1 MPSSIK
7 TAFFY
12 FCDMIPATMS
22 LLTPLALLLGL
33 LAVPVILM
41 YMLRLRRQ
49 EVLVSSTLLW
59 ERLLRDR
66 EANAPWQ
73 KLRRNWLLILQLL
86 ILAALVVALAR
97 PFLPVPS
104 LVSGNVVVLLD
115 ASASMQ
121 ATDVDP
127 NRFAAAQDEVH
138 RLINN
143 LSGGDQMT
151 LIKVGQAATVLG
163 TATNDRSQL
172 RQALDEAQP
181 EAATADWPAAFALA
195 AGAAQGYQDAQILIL
210 SDGNLPADLPPLP
223 VTAVYQPIGVSGEN
237 LAISALATRDTANG
251 PQLFASVYNA
261 GQVEQQ
267 VLLSIRL
274 DGTLFDS
281 RRLTVAGGETAVA
294 TWELPEGTAV
304 VQANLSDNEND
315 YLPLDDVA
323 WAVHHGRGT
332 QRVLLV
338 TSGNLFLEQLYGVLP
353 GLDAFK
359 VAPDSPVLA
368 DPTDEDQFDLY
379 VFDGV
384 PLPDPLPDGNLFVIN
399 PQPGSELFNSSGVFT
414 NTVAIRLADSP
425 LLQFV
430 DWRTIN
436 IRQAL
441 AVSAAWS
448 QTLVQAEGGPLLLTG
463 ERDGR
468 RIAILTFDVR
478 DSDLPL
484 QIAFPIL
491 MANITD
497 WLNPGRAF
505 DVTTSIQPGNPVTIL
520 PGASTTAVI
529 VTKPDGSE
537 WRSPVSETAVLFNE
551 TNRPGIY
558 QVTLQEGS
566 NSRPAGRFAVN
577 LFNTAEASIAPATS
591 IQLGQTGIEAETGDN
606 IGRREFW
613 PWLIGLALLFLV
625 AEWWVHHR
633 PSLNFKRMWGTK

>member
-1 MPSSIK
+1 
-7 TAFFY
+7 
-12 FCDMIPATMS
+12 MS

-49 EVLVSSTLLW
+49 KMLVSSTLLW
-59 ERLLRDR
+59 EKLLRDR

-86 ILAALVVALAR
+86 ILAALVLALAR

-115 ASASMQ
+115 ASLSMQ
-121 ATDVDP
+121 ATDVEP
-127 NRFAAAQDEVH
+127 NRFAAAKEEIQ

-143 LSGGDQMT
+143 LSGSDQMT
-151 LIKVGQAATVLG
+151 LIKVGQTATVLAA
-163 TATNDRSQL
+163 ATNDRGQL
-172 RQALDEAQP
+172 RQALDEARP
-181 EAATADWPAAFALA
+181 EAAAADWLAAFALA

-210 SDGNLPADLPPLP
+210 SDGNLPDDLPPLP

-237 LAISALATRDTANG
+237 LAISSLATRATPDG
-251 PQLFASVYNA
+251 SQLFASVYNA
-261 GQVEQQ
+261 GQITQQ
-267 VLLSIRL
+267 VLLNIRL
-274 DGTLFDS
+274 DGMLFDS
-281 RRLTVAGGETAVA
+281 RRLTIAAGETAVA
-294 TWELPEGTAV
+294 TWEIPAETAV
-304 VQANLSDNEND
+304 IQANLSDNQND

-323 WAVHHGRGT
+323 WAVHQAAT
-332 QRVLLV
+332 SQRVLLV
-338 TSGNLFLEQLYGVLP
+338 TDGNLFLEQLYSVLP
-353 GLDAFK
+353 GLSPFRA
-359 VAPDSPVLA
+359 APDSPTLT
-368 DPTDEDQFDLY
+368 DPTAAEADQFDLY

-384 PLPDPLPDGNLFVIN
+384 PLPDPLPDGNLFIIN
-399 PQPGSELFNSSGVFT
+399 PQPGTTLYSSGGVFT
-414 NTVAIRLADSP
+414 NTVAIRLAESP

-436 IRQAL
+436 IRQAQ
-441 AVSAAWS
+441 AISAPWS

-463 ERDGR
+463 EQDGR
-468 RIAILTFDVR
+468 RMALLTFDLR

-505 DVTTSIQPGNPVTIL
+505 DAPTSILPGDPITIL
-520 PGASTTAVI
+520 PGVSTTAVI
-529 VTKPDGSE
+529 VEKPDGSQ
-537 WRSPVSETAVLFNE
+537 WRTEPDETTAVLFSE
-551 TNRPGIY
+551 TDQPGIY
-558 QVTLQEGS
+558 QVSLLEGTT
-566 NSRPAGRFAVN
+566 SRPAGRFAVN
-577 LFNTAEASIAPATS
+577 LFDTAEAAIAPAAT
-591 IQLGQTGIEAETGDN
+591 IQIGQTDVAAESGDN

-613 PWLIGLALLFLV
+613 PWLIGLALIFLA

-633 PSLNFKRMWGTK
+633 PSLNFRRRD

>member
-1 MPSSIK
+1 
-7 TAFFY
+7 
-12 FCDMIPATMS
+12 MS

-151 LIKVGQAATVLG
+151 LIKVGQTATVLA

-237 LAISALATRDTANG
+237 LAISALATRDTADG

-261 GQVEQQ
+261 GQVERQ

-281 RRLTVAGGETAVA
+281 RRLTVAAGETAVS
-294 TWELPEGTAV
+294 TWNLPEGTAV
-304 VQANLSDNEND
+304 VQASLSDNDED
-315 YLPLDDVA
+315 YLPLDNVA
-323 WAVHHGRGT
+323 WAVHEGGGT
-332 QRVLLV
+332 SRVLLI
-338 TSGNLFLEQLYGVLP
+338 TEGNLFLEQLYGVLP
-353 GLDAFK
+353 GLDPFK
-359 VAPDSPVLA
+359 AAADSPVLT

-384 PLPDPLPDGNLFVIN
+384 PLPDPLPDGNLFIIN
-399 PQPGSELFNSSGVFT
+399 PQPGTDLYDSGGVFT

-436 IRQAL
+436 IRQAQ
-441 AVSAAWS
+441 AVSAGWS

-468 RIAILTFDVR
+468 RIALLTFDVR

-505 DVTTSIQPGNPVTIL
+505 DVTTSIQPGDPVTIL
-520 PGASTTAVI
+520 PGVSTTAVI

-537 WRSPVSETAVLFNE
+537 WRSVVDETAVLFNE
-551 TNRPGIY
+551 TNQPGIY
-558 QVTLQEGS
+558 QVMLQEG
-566 NSRPAGRFAVN
+566 NDNRPAGRFAVN
-577 LFNTAEASIAPATS
+577 LFNTTEASIAPVTS
-591 IQLGQTGIEAETGDN
+591 IQPGQTGVAAVTGDN

-633 PSLNFKRMWGTK
+633 PSLSVKGKWGTE